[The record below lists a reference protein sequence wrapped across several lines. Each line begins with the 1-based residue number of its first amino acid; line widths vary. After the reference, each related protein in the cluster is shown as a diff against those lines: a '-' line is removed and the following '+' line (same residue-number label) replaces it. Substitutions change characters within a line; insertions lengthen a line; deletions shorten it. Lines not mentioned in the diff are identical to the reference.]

1 MAEIEF
7 AVVAKQCLD
16 QRIPDQMIVCQRLAA
31 WEAHRNA
38 AQATV
43 NWQFT
48 TAKARRKLKGLY
60 PA

>member
-16 QRIPDQMIVCQRLAA
+16 QRIPDQMTVCQELAD
-31 WEAHRNA
+31 WETHRNA

-48 TAKARRKLKGLY
+48 TAQARRKLRGLY

>member
-16 QRIPDQMIVCQRLAA
+16 QHIPDQMTVCQRLAA

-38 AQATV
+38 ARATV
-43 NWQFT
+43 NWQLT